1 MTDPIADY
9 LTRIRNAVRAKH
21 KSVAIPASL
30 VKKNITHI
38 LYEQGYI
45 AGYSV
50 IDNAVQGSI
59 KIYLKY
65 NAGAPAISGLERVS
79 SPGLRKYTGVGEIP
93 RTMNGLG
100 LTIMSTPKGVMTDV
114 QARTEHVGGEVL
126 CRVW

>member
-9 LTRIRNAVRAKH
+9 LTRIRNAVGAKH
-21 KSVAIPASL
+21 KSVSIPSSL

-45 AGYSV
+45 AGYSIIEDV
-50 IDNAVQGSI
+50 VQGSI

-65 NAGAPAISGLERVS
+65 NVGASAISGLERVS
-79 SPGLRKYTGVGEIP
+79 TPGLRKYAGVGSIP

-114 QARTEHVGGEVL
+114 QARSEHVGGEVL
-126 CRVW
+126 CRIW